1 MLQPSEG
8 RSCAQ
13 VAHPSQHHL
22 PAGDQDGTALEMAFS
37 KKKIEERKAWLRA
50 YEPGTFL
57 DHTAEEITYHDFVN
71 KVFALSHT
79 CLLAA
84 IKPWRQPCKQESW
97 HLPQTCNERHHVLE
111 CIWRM

>member
-1 MLQPSEG
+1 MPSIASSSPVCLWEIGTHAATPEG
-8 RSCAQ
+8 GSYAT
-13 VAHPSQHHL
+13 VAHQSHHRL

-71 KVFALSHT
+71 KVCALSHT
-79 CLLAA
+79 CLQAA
-84 IKPWRQPCKQESW
+84 ITLWRQPCVQE
-97 HLPQTCNERHHVLE
+97 Q
-111 CIWRM
+111 